1 MDLPTLM
8 PMILTRKVPVTAIQE
23 SQRDCPQSTYD
34 VREGFNIAKKWI
46 ILARLPADAP
56 PNAIDLVGEIKKYYA
71 QPRFGRVDKLDR
83 PDLDRAMDKIQTD
96 ITELLKYVRHGYTHT
111 WEPEE
116 AAKKESGEEVK
127 S

>member
-8 PMILTRKVPVTAIQE
+8 PMILTRRVPVTAIQE
-23 SQRDCPQSTYD
+23 SQRVCPHSTYD
-34 VREGFNIAKKWI
+34 VREGFSIAKKWI

-71 QPRFGRVDKLDR
+71 QPWFARVDRLER
-83 PDLDRAMDKIQTD
+83 ADLDRAMDKIQDD
-96 ITELLKYVRHGYTHT
+96 IAQLLQYARHGYTHT

-116 AAKKESGEEVK
+116 ASKKEPAEESK